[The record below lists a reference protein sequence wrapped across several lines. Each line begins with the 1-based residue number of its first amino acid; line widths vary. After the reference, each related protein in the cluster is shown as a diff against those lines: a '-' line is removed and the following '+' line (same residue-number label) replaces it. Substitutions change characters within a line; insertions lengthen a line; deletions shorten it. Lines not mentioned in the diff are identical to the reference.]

1 MLLLGPVHLRGCTC
15 VCVCVDAHVWAGVRV
30 CVCARAAMQS
40 RGAGASLPDSRDL
53 AALAV
58 GHASAR
64 QEEVATALCHFP
76 HPSSPRRP
84 HLPPLRHS
92 EHQPLADMIA
102 DYHLLLI
109 CLKIKV
115 HMGVS

>member
-1 MLLLGPVHLRGCTC
+1 MLPGCCSSARSTC
-15 VCVCVDAHVWAGVRV
+15 VAARVGVCVDAHVWAGVRV

-58 GHASAR
+58 GHASTR

-76 HPSSPRRP
+76 HPHTPRRL
-84 HLPPLRHS
+84 HLPPLRSALRAPTAGRH
-92 EHQPLADMIA
+92 DR
-102 DYHLLLI
+102 
-109 CLKIKV
+109 
-115 HMGVS
+115 